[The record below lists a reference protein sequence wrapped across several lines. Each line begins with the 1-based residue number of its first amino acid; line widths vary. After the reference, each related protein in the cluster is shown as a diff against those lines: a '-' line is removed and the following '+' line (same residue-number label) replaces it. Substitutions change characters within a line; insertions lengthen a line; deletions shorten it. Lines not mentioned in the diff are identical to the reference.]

1 MRKKIIFIVSIVIL
15 LSIGLITWINVSKT
29 KVMNIGEILDK
40 SCTREDINRM
50 RIDYSDEFND
60 HLVKDRNELNNIIS
74 QLSSIKVK
82 ECNPDKYANLGES
95 YYSIAISTNEDG
107 YCEEFEIYDTNYI
120 VIFDMRIHTSKTYI
134 AVNNNIKKSYLYKLL
149 KNYT

>member
-1 MRKKIIFIVSIVIL
+1 MRKKTIIVVSMLIL
-15 LSIGLITWINVSKT
+15 ICIGLVTWRNVSKNKT
-29 KVMNIGEILDK
+29 IAIGEILNK
-40 SCTREDINRM
+40 SCTIENINKI
-50 RIDYSDEFND
+50 RIDYSITSND
-60 HLVKDRNELNNIIS
+60 HGIKARDELNNIIS

-107 YCEEFEIYDTNYI
+107 YFLEFEIYDTNYI
-120 VIFDMRIHTSKTYI
+120 VIFDMRTHTSKTYI
-134 AVNNNIKKSYLYKLL
+134 VVNNNIKKSYLYKLL

>member
-15 LSIGLITWINVSKT
+15 LSIGLVTWINVSKT

-40 SCTREDINRM
+40 SCTIEDINKI

-60 HLVKDRNELNNIIS
+60 HGIKDRDELNNIIS
-74 QLSSIKVK
+74 QLSSVKVK
-82 ECNPDKYANLGES
+82 ECNIDKYANLGDS
-95 YYSIAISTNEDG
+95 YYSIAISTNENG
-107 YCEEFEIYDTNYI
+107 YCEEIQIYDTNYI
-120 VIFDMRIHTSKTYI
+120 GIFDMRTHTSKTYI
-134 AVNNNIKKSYLYKLL
+134 VVNNNIKESYLYKLL

>member
-74 QLSSIKVK
+74 Q
-82 ECNPDKYANLGES
+82 
-95 YYSIAISTNEDG
+95 
-107 YCEEFEIYDTNYI
+107 
-120 VIFDMRIHTSKTYI
+120 
-134 AVNNNIKKSYLYKLL
+134 
-149 KNYT
+149 